1 MYTLRAYQQEAVD
14 ATIEHFKNGKDPAV
28 ITLPTGSGKS
38 LVIASLAKLAK
49 GRVLVLAHVKELVEQ
64 NHQKYESYDLV
75 AGIYSAG
82 LKRKDTEEKV
92 LFSSIQSLAH
102 GEEEVFQDFNLVI
115 IDECHRVSME
125 ADTQYSRVI
134 NKLKEFNPNLC
145 ILGLTATPY
154 RLTSGWIYELHYRG
168 ELKTHEKRFFKKCIY
183 ELSLKYM
190 IDNDYLTLPVQ
201 IDSPVACYDF
211 DSLLERTEGRKI
223 TEADL
228 EESLKDQ
235 KRITPSIMKNIVD
248 LSEDRHGVMIF
259 TSTVKHATELLD
271 YLPKEQTRIVI
282 GETSNS
288 ERDKVIQEFK
298 NKEVKYLINVSVL
311 TTGFDAPHVD
321 LIALL
326 RPTKSIGLYQQIVG
340 RGLRLS
346 PGKKDCLIL
355 DYTGLNYDIFKP
367 VIADKKPNTES
378 VPVEVPCPSCGLVN
392 DFWGLKD
399 ETGIVVEHYGRRCR
413 GAFDHGDGE
422 RVECGYLF
430 RFKICDK
437 CLLENDISAREC
449 VHCKHEL
456 MDNDKKLK
464 EAMSLKDAHVMKPDT
479 MLFEVDYDK
488 KDNERLKVTYFDFDA
503 NELSEY
509 FYLNSRSSVTAFNLT
524 FTRMHLKYPGRKVE
538 FQNLEEVLEKQEL
551 LKMPLFVVARMEL
564 KRFWKIREKIFT
576 N

>member
-1 MYTLRAYQQEAVD
+1 MYTLRPYQQEAVD
-14 ATIEHFKNGKDPAV
+14 ATIEHFKNCKDPAV

-38 LVIASLAKLAK
+38 LVIASLALIAK

-64 NHQKYESYDLV
+64 NHNKYESYDLE
-75 AGIYSAG
+75 AGIFSAG

-102 GEEEVFQDFNLVI
+102 GEDFIFKDFNLVI

-125 ADTQYSRVI
+125 SDTQYSKVI
-134 NKLKEFNPNLC
+134 NKLKDYNPDLC

-154 RLTSGWIYELHYRG
+154 RLSNGWIYELHHRG
-168 ELKTHEKRFFKKCIY
+168 ELKSKEPRFFKKCIY
-183 ELSLKYM
+183 ELSLRYM
-190 IDNDYLTLPVQ
+190 IKNGYLTPPVQ

-211 DSLLERTEGRKI
+211 QSLLERTEGRKI

-235 KRITPSIMKNIVD
+235 KRITPSIMKNIIV
-248 LSEDRHGVMIF
+248 LSEDRQGVMIF
-259 TSTVKHATELLD
+259 TSTVKHAYELLN
-271 YLPKEQTRIVI
+271 YLPKEQSRIVI
-282 GETSNS
+282 GDTSNKD
-288 ERDKVIQEFK
+288 RDFLIEEFK
-298 NKEVKYLINVSVL
+298 TKKVKYLVNVSVL

-355 DYTGLNYDIFKP
+355 DYTGFNYDIFRP
-367 VIADKKPNTES
+367 VIDDKKPNLEA
-378 VPVEVPCPSCGLVN
+378 VPVEVPCPSCGLLN

-399 ETGIVVEHYGRRCR
+399 EEGIVVEHYGRRCR
-413 GAFDHGDGE
+413 GAYDLGSGE

-430 RFKICDK
+430 RFKICDE

-449 VHCKHEL
+449 VHCEHAL
-456 MDNDKKLK
+456 MDTDKKLK

-479 MLFEVDYDK
+479 MLLETDLDK
-488 KDNERLKVTYFDFDA
+488 KKVERLKVTYYDFDA
-503 NELSEY
+503 NELTEY
-509 FYLNSRSSVTAFNLT
+509 FYMNSQSSLTAFNLT
-524 FTRMHLKYPGRKVE
+524 FTRMHLRYPGRKVV
-538 FQNLEEVLEKQEL
+538 FQNIEEVLENQEL
-551 LKMPLFVVARMEL
+551 LKMPLFVVARLE

>member
-14 ATIEHFKNGKDPAV
+14 ATIKHFKNCKDPAV

-38 LVIASLAKLAK
+38 LVIASLAKLAR

-64 NHQKYESYDLV
+64 NHEKYESYDLK

-82 LKRKDTEEKV
+82 LNRKDTIEKV
-92 LFSSIQSLAH
+92 LFSSIQSLSH
-102 GEEEVFQDFNLVI
+102 GEEEIFCNFNLVI

-125 ADTQYSRVI
+125 SDTQYSKVI
-134 NKLKEFNPNLC
+134 NKLQSLNPELC

-154 RLTSGWIYELHYRG
+154 RLSTGWIYELHYRG
-168 ELKTHEKRFFKKCIY
+168 ELKTKEERFFKKCIY

-190 IDNDYLTLPVQ
+190 IANGYLTEPVQ

-211 DSLLERTEGRKI
+211 QSLLERTEGRKI
-223 TEADL
+223 TEEDL

-248 LSEDRHGVMIF
+248 LSEDRRGVMIF
-259 TSTVKHATELLD
+259 TSTVKHATELLE
-271 YLPKEQTRIVI
+271 YLPKDQARLVI
-282 GETSNS
+282 GETSNH
-288 ERDKVIQEFK
+288 ERDRVIDDFK
-298 NKEVKYLINVSVL
+298 NKKIKYLVNVSVL

-355 DYTGLNYDIFKP
+355 DYTGLNYDIFRP
-367 VIADKKPNTES
+367 VINDKKPNDES
-378 VPVEVPCPSCGLVN
+378 VAVEVPCPSCGLVN
-392 DFWGLKD
+392 DFWGIKD
-399 ETGIVVEHYGRRCR
+399 EEGLVVEHYGRRCR

-437 CLLENDISAREC
+437 CFLENDISARSC
-449 VHCKHEL
+449 VHCQHEL
-456 MDNDKKLK
+456 MDTDKKLK

-479 MLFEVDYDK
+479 MLFTIDFDK
-488 KDNERLKVTYFDFDA
+488 KNNERLKVTYYDLDA
-503 NELSEY
+503 NELIEY
-509 FYLNSRSSVTAFNLT
+509 FYLNSRPSLTAFNLT
-524 FTRMHLKYPGRKVE
+524 FTRMHLKYPGRKIE
-538 FQNLEEVLEKQEL
+538 FQNVEEVLEKQKL
-551 LKMPLFVVARMEL
+551 LKMPLFVVARME
-564 KRFWKIREKIFT
+564 KKYWKIREKIFT

>member
-14 ATIEHFKNGKDPAV
+14 ATIAHFKNCKDPAV

-38 LVIASLAKLAK
+38 LVIASLAKIAR

-64 NHQKYESYDLV
+64 NHDKYESYDLK
-75 AGIYSAG
+75 AGIFSAG
-82 LKRKDTEEKV
+82 LGRRDTTEKV

-102 GEEEVFQDFNLVI
+102 GSDEIFENFNLVI

-125 ADTQYSRVI
+125 GDTQYSIVI
-134 NKLKEFNPNLC
+134 KKLKELNPDLC

-154 RLTSGWIYELHYRG
+154 RLSTGWIYELHYRG
-168 ELKTHEKRFFKKCIY
+168 ELKSKVDRFFKKCIY

-190 IDNDYLTLPVQ
+190 IKNGYLTLPVQ

-211 DSLLERTEGRKI
+211 KSLLERTEGRKI

-248 LSEDRHGVMIF
+248 LSEDRQGVMIF
-259 TSTVKHATELLD
+259 TSTVKHAAELIK
-271 YLPKEQTRIVI
+271 YLPRDQSRLVI
-282 GETSNS
+282 GDTSNS
-288 ERDKVIQEFK
+288 DRDQVIEDFK
-298 NKEVKYLINVSVL
+298 NKKIKYLVNVSVL

-355 DYTGLNYDIFKP
+355 DYTGFNYDIFRP
-367 VIADKKPNTES
+367 VIDDKKPSNNS

-399 ETGIVVEHYGRRCR
+399 EEGIVVEHFGRSCR
-413 GAFDHGDGE
+413 GAYDTEEGE
-422 RVECGYLF
+422 RIECGYLF

-437 CLLENDISAREC
+437 CLLENDISARNC
-449 VHCKHEL
+449 VHCQHEL
-456 MDNDKKLK
+456 MDTDKKLK

-479 MLFEVDYDK
+479 MILEADLDK
-488 KDNERLKVTYFDFDA
+488 KNRERLKVTYYDFDA
-503 NELSEY
+503 NELKEY
-509 FYLNSRSSVTAFNLT
+509 FYLNSRASLTAFNLT
-524 FTRMHLKYPGRKVE
+524 FTRMHLKYPGRKIE
-538 FQNLEEVLEKQEL
+538 FKNLEEVLEKKEL
-551 LKMPLFVVARMEL
+551 LKMPLFVVARLE
-564 KRFWKIREKIFT
+564 KRYWKIREKIFT